1 MLFSSIEYFFFFV
14 CTHYFH
20 SAIFRDGLLLICLF
34 HSSFIYFLTFAFCRH
49 AKSMVQYYWR
59 RSPDTIIHR
68 CLSRFIVSGPKYLP
82 TVTGKKCQFYKKRSD
97 RKYQPYFFYCRNI
110 IYKRFII
117 RFILIP

>member
-1 MLFSSIEYFFFFV
+1 METELKTKERRAIFIIRIFFFFL

-82 TVTGKKCQFYKKRSD
+82 TVTGKKCQFYKKDQIENINHIFLLS
-97 RKYQPYFFYCRNI
+97 KYN
-110 IYKRFII
+110 
-117 RFILIP
+117 L